1 MHIPFV
7 VQSHHV
13 PMASLLQLR
22 HETSSPKHLE
32 LFDEEGNLAKAH
44 IHPLNQQHFLSWIK

>member
-1 MHIPFV
+1 
-7 VQSHHV
+7 
-13 PMASLLQLR
+13 MASLLQLR

-32 LFDEEGNLAKAH
+32 LFDDEGNLAKAH